1 MVITITKGDSMEINI
16 IEDKKNKMVFE
27 IKGEDHTLPNAL
39 TKELWGING
48 VKVAAYGID
57 HPLMGSPKLVIETDS
72 SVEPRKALKSAV
84 SSLQKKNADLLEKF
98 KKAAK

>member
-1 MVITITKGDSMEINI
+1 MELNI
-16 IEDKKNKMVFE
+16 IEDKKTKMVFE

-39 TKELWGING
+39 TKELWNVNG

-72 SVEPRKALKSAV
+72 SIEPRKALKTAV
-84 SSLQKKNADLLEKF
+84 SSLQKKNQDLLEKF